1 MNPRC
6 QSFSSPQAS
15 AERNFGLQSN
25 LASTGA
31 GANAIYAG
39 TKKEAVYAYRTN
51 THAANIAKA

>member
-6 QSFSSPQAS
+6 QTF
-15 AERNFGLQSN
+15 FGPY
-25 LASTGA
+25 AIA

-39 TKKEAVYAYRTN
+39 AKKEAVYAYRTN

>member
-6 QSFSSPQAS
+6 QAISIPQAS
-15 AERNFGLQSN
+15 TKRDFGLQAN
-25 LASTGA
+25 PAIA

-39 TKKEAVYAYRTN
+39 AKKEAAYAYRTN